1 LLALWLAA
9 AACSRKRYARQ
20 GYGQVDTF
28 DEDGY
33 DLGDFELGRLETKDE
48 YCDDDDDDDQEEGLP
63 QVNPL
68 VVPPGKG
75 D

>member
-1 LLALWLAA
+1 MGGSLESSKRIFCSSGSLLFFLLALWLAA

-33 DLGDFELGRLETKDE
+33 DLGDVELGRLETRDE
-48 YCDDDDDDDQEEGLP
+48 
-63 QVNPL
+63 
-68 VVPPGKG
+68 
-75 D
+75 